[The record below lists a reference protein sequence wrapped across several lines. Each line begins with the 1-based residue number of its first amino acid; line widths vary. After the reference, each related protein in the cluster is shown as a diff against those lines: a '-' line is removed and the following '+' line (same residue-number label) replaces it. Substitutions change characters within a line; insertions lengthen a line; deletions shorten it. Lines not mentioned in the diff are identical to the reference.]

1 MQTVPARIIV
11 QIFTKEALEP
21 AQYESIREQ
30 MARLLAEQGKRLID
44 LVVDHGPAKSDPAE
58 HSSLVRIAQ
67 GEADGIVLCSSPVRF
82 TPKNSADILEKHLSG
97 PLVLLNAAD
106 LADRGLL
113 PGGTLYPPRPG
124 HARTSALDATP
135 DEPRP
140 LWQAAQRAAELRAK
154 HFSLNEIARQ
164 LALEGFRPPRSG
176 KWYASTVVN
185 LLRKYAQAGQ
195 GSTFHSEQHPQ

>member
-44 LVVDHGPAKSDPAE
+44 VVVDSGPAKRDPAE
-58 HSSLVRIAQ
+58 HSSLVRIAL
-67 GEADGIVLCSSPVRF
+67 GEADGILLCSSPVRF
-82 TPKNSADILEKHLSG
+82 TPKNSADVLEKHLSG
-97 PLVLLNAAD
+97 PLVILNAAD

-124 HARTSALDATP
+124 HAQPSVPDATHY
-135 DEPRP
+135 EPRP
-140 LWQAAQRAAELRAK
+140 LWQAARRAAELRAK
-154 HFSLNEIARQ
+154 QFSLNEIGRQ
-164 LALEGFRPPRSG
+164 LEVEGFRPPLGG

-185 LLRKYAQAGQ
+185 LLRKYAHAGQ
-195 GSTFHSEQHPQ
+195 GSPMHREQHPQ